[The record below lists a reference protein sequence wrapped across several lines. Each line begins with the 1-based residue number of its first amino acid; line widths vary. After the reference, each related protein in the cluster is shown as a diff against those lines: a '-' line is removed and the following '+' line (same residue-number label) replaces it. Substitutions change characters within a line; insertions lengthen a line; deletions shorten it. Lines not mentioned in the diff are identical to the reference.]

1 MSGSRLARHAAPL
14 LLSMLVLVCFVL
26 GTPAAVRADSSAGD
40 APSGVPDLDLAKWNQ
55 AYKITVANATE
66 GEVKG

>member
-14 LLSMLVLVCFVL
+14 LLSTLVLFVL

-40 APSGVPDLDLAKWNQ
+40 APSGVPDLDLA
-55 AYKITVANATE
+55 
-66 GEVKG
+66 